1 MAEGLKQKPCEIL
14 LPSGEDDYDDCDGS
28 MFNEEDDEVSF
39 SSFSSNSLAGPL
51 YELSSLMADLPIKR
65 GLSNFFQGKSQSF
78 SSLTEVKCIEDLAKK
93 ECPYNKRMKS
103 YRRNE
108 KSKSYMNQKLY
119 YAPNH
124 SSRIIS
130 KSASRSSCGSMLG
143 RSRSN
148 KASSISIQKNYL
160 YVLIKEK
167 EED

>member
-1 MAEGLKQKPCEIL
+1 MAEGLKQKPCEISL
-14 LPSGEDDYDDCDGS
+14 SSGEDDYDDCDGS
-28 MFNEEDDEVSF
+28 MFDEEDDEVSL

-51 YELSSLMADLPIKR
+51 YELSSLMSDLPIKR
-65 GLSNFFQGKSQSF
+65 GLSKFFQGKSQSF

-103 YRRNE
+103 YRRYE
-108 KSKSYMNQKLY
+108 KLYMNQKLY

-130 KSASRSSCGSMLG
+130 KNAPRNSCGSMLG
-143 RSRSN
+143 RSKSN